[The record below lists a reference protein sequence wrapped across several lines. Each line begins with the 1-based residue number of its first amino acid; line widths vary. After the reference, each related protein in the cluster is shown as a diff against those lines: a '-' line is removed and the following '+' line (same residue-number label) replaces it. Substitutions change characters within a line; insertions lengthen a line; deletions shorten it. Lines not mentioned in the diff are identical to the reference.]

1 MAAVQRVLDVLELA
15 RMILL
20 SATPEDVLHLKR
32 VNHQLLVCVDS
43 DNEQTPH
50 RR

>member
-1 MAAVQRVLDVLELA
+1 VLDVLELA